1 MWRVGGNNI
10 LAVSHLFIPQ
20 MHGDENGLE
29 RLEECGFRTAN
40 SDRDKT
46 QFFTSS
52 GDVLAPV
59 FTIWV
64 EQINHGRSV
73 VVERKICTYPL
84 NFMPK
89 IVGKSIALAI
99 WSYTPRLIEGS
110 P

>member
-1 MWRVGGNNI
+1 MGGNNI

-20 MHGDENGLE
+20 MHGDENGVASLRNE
-29 RLEECGFRTAN
+29 VSGMRILT
-40 SDRDKT
+40 
-46 QFFTSS
+46 
-52 GDVLAPV
+52 GDVLATV
-59 FTIWV
+59 FTIWDK
-64 EQINHGRSV
+64 QINHGRSV
-73 VVERKICTYPL
+73 VVEHNFCTYPL